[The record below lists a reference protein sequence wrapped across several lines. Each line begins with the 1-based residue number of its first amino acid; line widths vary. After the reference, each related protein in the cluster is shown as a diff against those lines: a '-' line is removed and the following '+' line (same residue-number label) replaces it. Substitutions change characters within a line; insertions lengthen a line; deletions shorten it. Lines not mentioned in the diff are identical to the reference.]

1 MQQTVTFSNKTQLYE
16 YNYSYDASGNVI
28 NDGVHAY
35 TYDAENRL
43 VSVDAGATA
52 QYVYEYQNRRVK
64 KISAGAITHYV
75 WEGSQC
81 IAEHNGSTGAVLAD
95 YISSGHR
102 IVAKISG
109 GATIYI
115 LSDNLSTSLVMDAS
129 GNVIGR
135 QRHLPFGEDFAES
148 SQQENHIS
156 QLMSEIM
163 K

>member
-1 MQQTVTFSNKTQLYE
+1 
-16 YNYSYDASGNVI
+16 
-28 NDGVHAY
+28 
-35 TYDAENRL
+35 
-43 VSVDAGATA
+43 VDAGATA